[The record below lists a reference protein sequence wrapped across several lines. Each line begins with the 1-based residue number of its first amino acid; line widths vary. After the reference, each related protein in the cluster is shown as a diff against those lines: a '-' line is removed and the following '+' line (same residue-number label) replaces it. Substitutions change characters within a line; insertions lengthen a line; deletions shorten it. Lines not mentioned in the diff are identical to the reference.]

1 MNKSQSMGMYV
12 ILAIVVLVFISTIF
26 MTGPST
32 STSEISY
39 SNFLQKLQNKEFT
52 KIEKYDDMIIA
63 VPKEQPAAKTE
74 KKATQ
79 KNTVSPFLSQET
91 KNVQAPLFQY
101 KVQIPVNDTEL
112 MDKLNN
118 SDADITVK
126 KTAETNQL
134 AGNIGTF
141 VIILFAIISLGL
153 MIKAIQAGGSQA
165 MSFGKSKAK
174 MLLDS
179 KVKTT
184 FKDVAGIDEEK
195 KELEEIVDF
204 LKNGEKYMKLGAK
217 IPKGVLLVG
226 PPGTGKTLMAKAVA
240 GEASVPFFS
249 ISGSDF
255 VEMFVG
261 VGASRVRDLFEQAK
275 KHQPCIIFIDEID
288 AVGRQRGAG
297 LGGGHDEREQTLNQL
312 LVEMDGFDVNTN
324 IIVIAATNRPDIL
337 DNALLRPGRFD
348 RQIYINAPD
357 VKGREQIL
365 EVHAKNKKLDKDVD
379 LKVLAK
385 RTPGFTGADLQ
396 NLLNE
401 SALLAARK
409 GEDKI
414 SMDDVDSSIDRVI
427 AGVEKRS
434 KVLTDKDKELTSYHE
449 VGHALIDKLLPDA
462 NELHKVSIIPRGMA
476 LGVTW
481 TRPKD
486 ESVHVS
492 KAKLLAKITVSL
504 GGRAAE
510 EIIYGQDDVSTGASQ
525 DLINVTDIA
534 RKMVTAW
541 GMSEKLGPMAY
552 GKNQENVFMGRDF
565 GHQRDY
571 SEQVAFEIDEEIKKI
586 VDERYEL
593 AKQLLTQN
601 RDMLEVISKELLEK
615 ETIDE
620 KEFDEIMNRV
630 RSERA

>member
-79 KNTVSPFLSQET
+79 KNTVSPFLTQET

-357 VKGREQIL
+357 VKGR
-365 EVHAKNKKLDKDVD
+365 
-379 LKVLAK
+379 
-385 RTPGFTGADLQ
+385 
-396 NLLNE
+396 
-401 SALLAARK
+401 
-409 GEDKI
+409 
-414 SMDDVDSSIDRVI
+414 
-427 AGVEKRS
+427 
-434 KVLTDKDKELTSYHE
+434 
-449 VGHALIDKLLPDA
+449 
-462 NELHKVSIIPRGMA
+462 
-476 LGVTW
+476 
-481 TRPKD
+481 
-486 ESVHVS
+486 
-492 KAKLLAKITVSL
+492 
-504 GGRAAE
+504 
-510 EIIYGQDDVSTGASQ
+510 
-525 DLINVTDIA
+525 
-534 RKMVTAW
+534 
-541 GMSEKLGPMAY
+541 
-552 GKNQENVFMGRDF
+552 
-565 GHQRDY
+565 
-571 SEQVAFEIDEEIKKI
+571 
-586 VDERYEL
+586 
-593 AKQLLTQN
+593 
-601 RDMLEVISKELLEK
+601 
-615 ETIDE
+615 
-620 KEFDEIMNRV
+620 
-630 RSERA
+630 